1 MPLEHETKFPLT
13 DCLAVA
19 RRLAEQARPVLPWH
33 FESNVV
39 HDRGGELARAGRL
52 LRLRQALHA
61 TLTLKEPASSI
72 APGVKSRL
80 EHESRVDNPAAV
92 DAMLRALGLI
102 PVARYEKFRSVWDAG
117 RGLLCLDILPFGHF
131 LEIEADPGAIPGL
144 LRGLGL
150 DPAEASGHSY
160 HELHRQWRDRM
171 GLPPDPDFVFDPAQR
186 HRLATLLGC
195 AARTPGECTC

>member
-1 MPLEHETKFPLT
+1 MPLEHEPKFPLT
-13 DCLAVA
+13 DCLTVA
-19 RRLAEQARPVLPWH
+19 RRLAGQAKPVLPWH

-39 HDRGGELARAGRL
+39 YDRGGELARAGRL

-61 TLTLKEPASSI
+61 TLTLKEPVPPTAS
-72 APGVKSRL
+72 GVKSRL

-92 DAMLRALGLI
+92 DAVLRALDLV
-102 PVARYEKFRSVWDAG
+102 PVVRYEKFRSVWDTG
-117 RGLLCLDILPFGHF
+117 YGLLCLDILPFGHF
-131 LEIEADPGAIPGL
+131 LEIEADPGAIPEL
-144 LRGLGL
+144 IRSLGL

-160 HELHRQWRDRM
+160 HELHRQWREGA

-186 HRLATLLGC
+186 QRMTALLGC